1 MRSRVLTMPQQ
12 RADTDNEDSDSD
24 ATSEAEDEADEE
36 DEEVLPTE
44 EEVDNEPDVRTVIV
58 KADSG

>member
-1 MRSRVLTMPQQ
+1 MPQQ